1 MTDIQKLQKTP
12 QDSAGTISEMNS
24 QKVFKHEDS
33 RVESGH
39 VGSGTRIWAFAHIL
53 PGAVVGEECN
63 ICDHVFI
70 ENDVLVGDRVTVKCG
85 VQLWDGVTLE
95 DDVFV
100 GPNAT
105 FTNDRFPR
113 SKQYPDAFARTVVR
127 RGASIGANATLL
139 PGITVGQNAMI
150 GAGAVVTRDVP
161 PNAIVTGNPGRITGY
176 VDTPKAHAE
185 IDPTSSRTS
194 TLRELRVAGAR
205 LMRMPHVLDMR
216 GALTYGEYPTH
227 LPFVPQRVFVVY
239 DVPTRQVRGEHAH
252 RTLHEVLVCVKGSCS
267 VALDDGH
274 IRDEVDLMSPT
285 IGLHLPPMIWRV
297 HYNYTPDALLLVLAS
312 DAYSAGD
319 YIRDYDEFQRL
330 TAAKRT

>member
-1 MTDIQKLQKTP
+1 MTTATQHPTAL
-12 QDSAGTISEMNS
+12 
-24 QKVFKHEDS
+24 
-33 RVESGH
+33 VESLAIGR
-39 VGSGTRIWAFAHIL
+39 GTRIWAFAHVL
-53 PGAVVGEECN
+53 PGAVVGEDCN

-70 ENDVLVGDRVTVKCG
+70 ENDVCVGNRVTVKCG

-113 SKQYPDAFARTVVR
+113 SKQYPDAFARTLVK

-139 PGITVGQNAMI
+139 PGITIGQNAMI

-176 VDTPKAHAE
+176 VDTPKVQAE
-185 IDPTSSRTS
+185 IKVTDGPS
-194 TLRELRVAGAR
+194 TLRELRIAGAR
-205 LMRMPHVLDMR
+205 LLRMPQVVDLR
-216 GALTYGEYPTH
+216 GALSYGEYPKH

-239 DVPTRQVRGEHAH
+239 DVPSKEVRGEHAH
-252 RTLHEVLVCVKGSCS
+252 RELHQFLICVKGSCS

-274 IRDEVDLMSPT
+274 VRDEVNLASPT
-285 IGLHLPPMIWRV
+285 IGLHLSPMIWGV
-297 HYNYTPDALLLVLAS
+297 QYNYSSDAVLLVLAS
-312 DAYSAGD
+312 DTYSADD
-319 YIRDYDEFQRL
+319 YIRNYDEFQRL
-330 TAAKRT
+330 TAVLRS